1 MLIIKIS
8 NLNSRVHGNSGSR
21 SSGHAISGSIGFG
34 IGRSRNFSPL
44 VNLTAGML
52 ARVLYT
58 PRIGCI
64 ELRHHLVNALMC
76 RLVLAHICKHVL
88 HRLNIRGNVEYDVGF
103 YTNERYYI
111 L

>member
-1 MLIIKIS
+1 MRLIAKPVVMAFRCVNYIKIS

-58 PRIGCI
+58 Y
-64 ELRHHLVNALMC
+64 V
-76 RLVLAHICKHVL
+76 
-88 HRLNIRGNVEYDVGF
+88 
-103 YTNERYYI
+103 
-111 L
+111 